1 MKRHTNLLH
10 YFENLAIYYNSRP
23 KLLKER
29 SIPKQKKEMVPIEI
43 KYQTLI
49 PYF

>member
-1 MKRHTNLLH
+1 MKHHTNLLH
-10 YFENLAIYYNSRP
+10 YFEKFAIYYNSRP
-23 KLLKER
+23 KNLKEN
-29 SIPKQKKEMVPIEI
+29 SFVKQKKEMVPIEI